1 MAKNRATGGVSP
13 LQEKVYQE
21 YSGMNRRADK
31 LNTPPNY
38 YFDLINGYL
47 RKDVQ
52 SGLGYITQRTGSSK
66 LNTVALSGYGT
77 NTAIR
82 TIYEAVWD
90 AGSKDIII
98 RAGTAWGKFDGVNS
112 FPTLTGLTGRT
123 DNVVGQCVM
132 FKNNLIIADG
142 GIMQKVSPAFAVTK
156 LSNDPNMPQDSTAVW
171 VHSDKLWANSLS
183 NPLKA
188 YFSDTNN
195 ATTDT
200 AWTDSNNAG
209 FLDLST
215 VLPIGDRILG
225 FKTMGGTTQMLLVI
239 ITTQYLI
246 IYLAGADPTQFALL
260 KYINTTCLSAQAIS
274 YVGSD
279 LIYAAQN
286 MVTSIFNAYQNND
299 LEVNGISQWIDPYY
313 RAQIAN
319 LTDPANQLTAT
330 FDKQLNHWY
339 ITIGGTQTLVYSVDV
354 QNFTGRWTYPYNIY
368 SWFARQNGTLLSGS
382 DGYVYTMNVGTD
394 DNGTAIPFTFTM
406 PALYFDL
413 PNRFKKPV
421 EFEALFQATSSLTL
435 TLTYYYDIST
445 EVSSSFSKT
454 ISIAALSSLWDVA
467 LWDVSFW
474 DQVGNVLYN
483 TPDLLGRGRAMFIQL
498 SHSTLGA
505 LISMPWFVIRYNI
518 EGRN

>member
-1 MAKNRATGGVSP
+1 MAKNRSTGGIAV

-21 YSGMNRRADK
+21 FSGLNRRADK

-52 SGLGYITQRTGSSK
+52 SGLGYITQRAGCSK

-77 NTAIR
+77 NTEIR
-82 TIYEAVWD
+82 TVFEAVWNS
-90 AGSKDIII
+90 GSKDVIIK
-98 RAGTAWGKFDGVNS
+98 AGTAWGKFDGVNS
-112 FPTLTGLTGRT
+112 FPTLVTGRT
-123 DNVVGQCVM
+123 DNVVGQCAM
-132 FKNNLIIADG
+132 FKNTLILADG
-142 GIMQKVSPAFAVTK
+142 GIMQAVSPAYSVGP
-156 LSNDPNMPQDSTAVW
+156 LSTDPAMPQDSTAVW
-171 VHSDKLWANSLS
+171 VHSDKVWANSLS

-195 ATTDT
+195 ATTST
-200 AWTDSNNAG
+200 AWSDSGNAG

-225 FKTMGGTTQMLLVI
+225 FRTMGGTTQMILVI
-239 ITTQYLI
+239 VTTQYLVL
-246 IYLAGADPTQFALL
+246 YLAGADPTQFTLL
-260 KYINTTCLSAQAIS
+260 KYINSTCLSAQAIS

-313 RAQIAN
+313 RSQIAN
-319 LTDPANQLTAT
+319 LSDPTNQIAAT
-330 FDKQLNHWY
+330 FDNQLNHWY
-339 ITIGGTQTLVYSVDV
+339 LTIGGNQTLVYSVDV
-354 QNFTGRWTYPYNIY
+354 QNFTGRWTYPFNIY
-368 SWFARQNGTLLSGS
+368 SWCTKQDGAILSGS
-382 DGYVYTMNVGTD
+382 DNYVYIMNVGTD
-394 DNGTAIPFTFTM
+394 DAGTAIPWQLTM

-413 PNRFKKPV
+413 PNRFKKPI
-421 EFEALFQATSSLTL
+421 EFEALFQATATLNL
-435 TLTYYYDIST
+435 TLTYYYDIAT
-445 EVSSSFSKT
+445 EVSASFSKSIT
-454 ISIAALSSLWDVA
+454 INALSSLWDVA
-467 LWDVSFW
+467 LWDVSYW

-483 TPDLLGRGRAMFIQL
+483 TPDLVGRGRAMFIQL